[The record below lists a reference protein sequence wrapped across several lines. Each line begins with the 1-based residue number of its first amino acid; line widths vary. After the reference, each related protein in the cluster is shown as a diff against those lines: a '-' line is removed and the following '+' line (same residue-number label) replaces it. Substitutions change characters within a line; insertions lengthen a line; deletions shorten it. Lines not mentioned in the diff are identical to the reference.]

1 MKNGL
6 GAARGQR
13 FRKGPCASYPTR
25 QFSPLCYRADAQSKN
40 ARRMRRIRTGA
51 RVSPFAGGAEDHDAT
66 GEQWM
71 HPASRLGFVPGNKDD
86 AVSPLGYLIDE
97 SYTL

>member
-25 QFSPLCYRADAQSKN
+25 QFSSLCFRASAQSKMLN
-40 ARRMRRIRTGA
+40 RKRRIRTGA
-51 RVSPFAGGAEDHDAT
+51 REFHHSRVAQRITLPLVSNGCI
-66 GEQWM
+66 Q
-71 HPASRLGFVPGNKDD
+71 LPGL
-86 AVSPLGYLIDE
+86 VLSPG
-97 SYTL
+97 TRMMR